1 MYICKSITDKTTW
14 NEAVHLC
21 QSMGYHLAVTDNE
34 SITTIG
40 KAVYNIRNR
49 HGQKA
54 WLSGKAVNQKW
65 KWMKFTKCEY

>member
-1 MYICKSITDKTTW
+1 MYICKSIADKTTW
-14 NEAVHLC
+14 NEAVHHC
-21 QSMGYHLAVTDNE
+21 QSMGYHLAVPDNE

-40 KAVYNIRNR
+40 KAVYKIKNR

-65 KWMKFTKCEY
+65 KWMKFTKRKY

>member
-1 MYICKSITDKTTW
+1 MYICKAIDDKSTW
-14 NEAVHLC
+14 NEAASLC
-21 QSMGYHLAVTDNE
+21 QSVGLQLALFDNE

-40 KAVYNIRNR
+40 KAVYEIKNR

-65 KWMKFTKCEY
+65 KWMKFTKSK